1 MKKLFYW
8 CLLLTVAAVAR
19 PARAQQFSIA
29 WKYAQKA
36 GMKKDEYLSEALDGA
51 SLLQI
56 DVDVWRVA
64 RVMEMV
70 LTDDEIYS
78 ILTWEPSYLYWQNFC
93 SDPKKWNWA
102 VYYGPVTQGYNYLTS
117 YNGRQVR
124 SYDAGRIESGS
135 QKTKPSKVWEPQITM
150 LWNMGVTLVAGQG
163 SGHFWYNAGYVSSSL
178 GWLEGR
184 LDQLR
189 VYFGYREPLAGR
201 SFAAVFNVTP
211 GNAPAFAIDLPVR
224 EKTLDVYRSG
234 RTYDML
240 PRSLPLSTAAGLHSA
255 QAANK
260 DLQYFLWTKFTP
272 FGGLNRGV
280 LPAGALGNVGSGF
293 RYGNVENV
301 DTDIM
306 LGPLVKTYQGLAVQ
320 SAGEVDPDSVRAG
333 NGNAQQALNILSS
346 PNILLKP
353 GVGGGVV
360 ADVAPSV
367 QVALANRE
375 QNDSRMQV
383 NADHTDV
390 VTYGAVIGARAMGRA
405 NNASVSATPGGR
417 GGSGRN
423 NGGAYINVTDA
434 SGRSLGDKYLLND
447 PRVDWLLSVREH
459 DPMQSS
465 DAFPIYFKPFRML
478 ADVSAADAVD
488 PGVNSVAVGTAV
500 QEKMGVVP
508 MGQLGY
514 ADLVNDTAL
523 RLPSGYCPYF
533 IAAQGAGD
541 GVSAT
546 EQRSTVQPPDAWQ
559 FYAPGSFYIG
569 DGGVWNSFSNVAD
582 VLIEESGNGVTF
594 VGAPRYSAADQAN
607 LESLFRPDAIL
618 GRAFSKLRYGNVE
631 FVTMDLCM
639 FQNCLN
645 LPSTGTAIPASFSI
659 GYSSTRG
666 VPLMVHSATTFGD
679 PLPFPDPGNVRSPRK
694 RVTRP
699 FNLTI
704 IAQGTIVVRGPVGS
718 RVGWSRVVASEDDAL
733 FDTTPMEWQLSV
745 NVDAASVYN
754 ANNGGRWV
762 VVGGVPAFVAYGT
775 VVWPY
780 NVLNNGKNSAGKATF
795 SGELNTGGGETI
807 LRGIAPACA
816 IFAKKSSSHKNCIV
830 SGDPKKTTIAPVELE
845 DTGTSNPRLSL
856 VSDDFVVVPRNYGGY
871 W

>member
-1 MKKLFYW
+1 MS
-8 CLLLTVAAVAR
+8 LTRAA
-19 PARAQQFSIA
+19 
-29 WKYAQKA
+29 
-36 GMKKDEYLSEALDGA
+36 
-51 SLLQI
+51 
-56 DVDVWRVA
+56 
-64 RVMEMV
+64 
-70 LTDDEIYS
+70 
-78 ILTWEPSYLYWQNFC
+78 
-93 SDPKKWNWA
+93 
-102 VYYGPVTQGYNYLTS
+102 
-117 YNGRQVR
+117 
-124 SYDAGRIESGS
+124 
-135 QKTKPSKVWEPQITM
+135 
-150 LWNMGVTLVAGQG
+150 
-163 SGHFWYNAGYVSSSL
+163 
-178 GWLEGR
+178 
-184 LDQLR
+184 
-189 VYFGYREPLAGR
+189 
-201 SFAAVFNVTP
+201 
-211 GNAPAFAIDLPVR
+211 
-224 EKTLDVYRSG
+224 
-234 RTYDML
+234 
-240 PRSLPLSTAAGLHSA
+240 LSTG
-255 QAANK
+255 
-260 DLQYFLWTKFTP
+260 
-272 FGGLNRGV
+272 
-280 LPAGALGNVGSGF
+280 
-293 RYGNVENV
+293 
-301 DTDIM
+301 
-306 LGPLVKTYQGLAVQ
+306 
-320 SAGEVDPDSVRAG
+320 
-333 NGNAQQALNILSS
+333 
-346 PNILLKP
+346 
-353 GVGGGVV
+353 
-360 ADVAPSV
+360 
-367 QVALANRE
+367 
-375 QNDSRMQV
+375 
-383 NADHTDV
+383 
-390 VTYGAVIGARAMGRA
+390 GRA
-405 NNASVSATPGGR
+405 KKQILIT
-417 GGSGRN
+417 
-423 NGGAYINVTDA
+423 
-434 SGRSLGDKYLLND
+434 
-447 PRVDWLLSVREH
+447 
-459 DPMQSS
+459 
-465 DAFPIYFKPFRML
+465 
-478 ADVSAADAVD
+478 
-488 PGVNSVAVGTAV
+488 
-500 QEKMGVVP
+500 
-508 MGQLGY
+508 
-514 ADLVNDTAL
+514 
-523 RLPSGYCPYF
+523 GYCPYF